1 MRIGIAIRNRLP
13 RIDFWRIRS
22 LCGARSRAGGFTR
35 SIADAP
41 RHALGSLIRGAMRG
55 PDSTRSGARLAAA
68 LRWQEISS
76 LERRVVVG
84 DQFECARLVENL
96 LQAPD
101 PAARAIAC
109 EVAAFSPSPGGVAA
123 LRAVLLDTSPIPRRA
138 LCRAL
143 GKLVAAPRL
152 SEETRRSLDAL
163 LAHAAETY
171 PDHRLPALPGA
182 ILTMA
187 RVPGP
192 KVRAILTDT
201 DQPIHMT
208 LRAALRRARFEG
220 SRAAAVA
227 ALAFDPLASA
237 ALDRLTQPD
246 SATEHDGALRAWA
259 LLINPARRRR
269 LARATP
275 GVLPTRELGE
285 SLSEEARLGLVKWT
299 IATPMRPAERRD
311 RLGALAADPC
321 LRVSVAAERALARQE
336 AAAGRERRPAPTI
349 GARSSDQRVGRLV
362 RV

>member
-1 MRIGIAIRNRLP
+1 MRIGIATRNRLP
-13 RIDFWRIRS
+13 RIDFRRIRS
-22 LCGARSRAGGFTR
+22 LCGARSRAGGFTK
-35 SIADAP
+35 SIAEAP
-41 RHALGSLIRGAMRG
+41 RHALGSLIRGALLS
-55 PDSTRSGARLAAA
+55 PEAPRSVSRLAAA

-76 LERRVVVG
+76 HQRRVVVG

-96 LQAPD
+96 LQQAD

-109 EVAAFSPSPGGVAA
+109 EIAAFSPSPGGVAA
-123 LRAVLLDTSPIPRRA
+123 LRAVLLDASPLARRS

-143 GKLVAAPRL
+143 GTLVVAPRL
-152 SEETRRSLDAL
+152 SEETRLSLDSL

-182 ILTMA
+182 LLATA
-187 RVPGP
+187 RAPGP
-192 KVRAILTDT
+192 NVRAILTDT

-227 ALAFDPLASA
+227 CLAFDPLASA

-246 SATEHDGALRAWA
+246 SAAEHDGALRAWA
-259 LLINPARRRR
+259 MLINPARRRR

-285 SLSEEARLGLVKWT
+285 TLSEEARLGLVRWT

-311 RLGALAADPC
+311 RLGALASDAC

-336 AAAGRERRPAPTI
+336 AAAGRERRVAPAVA
-349 GARSSDQRVGRLV
+349 ARSAEQRLGRLA
-362 RV
+362 RA